1 MNLVCMFIG
10 GSFVCDAHNLTFLG
24 VKFHFVNF
32 FPHLKSI
39 QVFLESV
46 GVLLCFNVSIGNLSF
61 PISLKSSQM
70 VRVERKC
77 IKSGSYRNNNAEH

>member
-46 GVLLCFNVSIGNLSF
+46 VVLLCFNV
-61 PISLKSSQM
+61 
-70 VRVERKC
+70 C
-77 IKSGSYRNNNAEH
+77 I